1 MKGSFEVS
9 KFWMAIAAL
18 LIAAPAA
25 AQAPA
30 CWPKDLAGGTGSAAV
45 AVQAPLASGAVREA
59 AESSCAVAWTCTTTY
74 ERSTEIAVFRSCSA
88 PVEQLRQSALAA
100 LAEARATPAW
110 AALVLARCEEEE
122 SDHTLALCRQARDAI
137 AADKSIPKPPAFA
150 ASEPGLVNASGTLSK
165 ELAAVPGAACACD
178 DAARRRLIKGE
189 LRCEL
194 ASSKAPDQLY
204 AACERR

>member
-1 MKGSFEVS
+1 MS
-9 KFWMAIAAL
+9 KFWMAIAAM
-18 LIAAPAA
+18 LIAAPVA

-45 AVQAPLASGAVREA
+45 AVQAPLATGTVRETA
-59 AESSCAVAWTCTTTY
+59 AAACAVAWACSSTY
-74 ERSTEIAVFRSCSA
+74 QRDIEIAVFRSCSA

-110 AALVLARCEEEE
+110 AALVLDRCNAED

-137 AADKSIPKPPAFA
+137 AADKSMPKPPAFA

-204 AACERR
+204 AACERK